1 MNNHSNINYPSI
13 KLPIDYIE
21 NFRKDVTNNSYLIL
35 NNESYRNEWNIICAC
50 MDRIEDT
57 TRYLNS
63 KVLGEKHDYGCA
75 FDLMEF
81 LSHSASMLDCIDT
94 IAETIK
100 ANCTIESSDIIF
112 KSKVITDQNKLN
124 ERLAKVQKNKPY
136 KNEDDLYFEYIR
148 SIGIVH
154 PSSTD
159 HHPYFQQFEKEV
171 SPFLIWN
178 RFVGLTDGD
187 ISLHIYDFNGK
198 ESFHSLKLE
207 LSEIYEF
214 IASRYNRIQA
224 LNTAFNSQINAL
236 KIELKN
242 QQLLNRRAFNDYSSF
257 LSYLRVE
264 AHKRSEF
271 IECYIDE
278 TAKMIGLNNMPN
290 AIKKQ
295 YLKYCNALKYAI
307 DDLRGILQTS
317 ILNDDFNEDIL
328 VQELHLP
335 NILPEDDVEGI
346 TYYYEKTS
354 KLYDE
359 SRYGKDDIDWAR
371 IQAKNL
377 YEIVKNYAPVG
388 NNILD
393 SLDNLQLLAV
403 LNTALYF
410 YSLEHDTFINK
421 RIPKSNKY
429 R

>member
-13 KLPIDYIE
+13 KLPIDYIK

-57 TRYLNS
+57 ARYLNS
-63 KVLGEKHDYGCA
+63 KILGEKHDYGCA

-81 LSHSASMLDCIDT
+81 LSHSASMLDCIET

-100 ANCTIESSDIIF
+100 ANCTIEPSDIIF
-112 KSKVITDQNKLN
+112 KSKVITDQKKLN

-154 PSSTD
+154 PNSTD

-214 IASRYNRIQA
+214 IVSRYNRIQA

-271 IECYIDE
+271 IEYCIDE

-295 YLKYCNALKYAI
+295 YLRYCNALKYAI

-335 NILPEDDVEGI
+335 DILPEDEVEGI
-346 TYYYEKTS
+346 TYYYEKTG

-388 NNILD
+388 SNILD
-393 SLDNLQLLAV
+393 NLDNLQLLAV